1 MGMLYVEASK
11 YTKETDQFENIGE
24 IRSKFKFWWPRAVY

>member
-24 IRSKFKFWWPRAVY
+24 IRSKFKF